1 MNEPTYAA
9 IGGAPK
15 GYVAAAY
22 GRDVQIFHVFLRKIA
37 PDTLSL
43 APVPLAMDHP

>member
-15 GYVAAAY
+15 GYD
-22 GRDVQIFHVFLRKIA
+22 RDVQIFHVFLRKIA